1 MLGFRRR
8 LEREGR
14 AARGRPHSFPSA
26 QGPQS
31 RTAAVLGSRSPV
43 PRVWAGPQP
52 SVRGRRASA
61 IPVRAFQSS
70 IACPRRG
77 LVTFGASPGCCGRL
91 CRAAP
96 HSSPREARASALPGL
111 HERRAGARGLRGHC
125 RLMAGIFPE
134 LAVASR
140 WLSPAG
146 LCSWACRRNLSKA
159 ARTPETS
166 REEFSSSFSCFSHR
180 WFLANEVLY
189 LRSYL
194 SLDLQT
200 LQQEGWQQL
209 VCGVLGHLCAKRC
222 AEPWVEATHFLSD
235 LGKVTQASG
244 SEQYRKC
251 FGTCAARAQTW
262 RRMSSRGTR
271 IGSSVTFI
279 NRSCREAGDQQGFW
293 GDRSGRSRWAQ
304 LMGVGAPRGPYALFR
319 LREPRVCS
327 SGRRVL
333 LPTRNIFLGS
343 KVFCF
348 FFFASAH
355 LGSWELN

>member
-14 AARGRPHSFPSA
+14 AARGCPHSFPSA

-31 RTAAVLGSRSPV
+31 RTAAVLGSGSPV

-111 HERRAGARGLRGHC
+111 HERRAGARGLCGHC

-146 LCSWACRRNLSKA
+146 LCSWACRWNLSKA
-159 ARTPETS
+159 TRTPETS
-166 REEFSSSFSCFSHR
+166 REGFSSSFSCFSHR

-235 LGKVTQASG
+235 SPWEGHSGVWVRAVPEVLWDVCSEGSDLASHVLQRYENRQQRHVHKQVLSGGRGPAGFLGGQVRALSLGTADGSRGSSG
-244 SEQYRKC
+244 PLRSVQVMRTPSL
-251 FGTCAARAQTW
+251 FIRTTCA
-262 RRMSSRGTR
+262 
-271 IGSSVTFI
+271 
-279 NRSCREAGDQQGFW
+279 
-293 GDRSGRSRWAQ
+293 
-304 LMGVGAPRGPYALFR
+304 
-319 LREPRVCS
+319 
-327 SGRRVL
+327 
-333 LPTRNIFLGS
+333 
-343 KVFCF
+343 
-348 FFFASAH
+348 FAD
-355 LGSWELN
+355 